1 MQGAAAPSVP
11 TPPAPPSVPGAA
23 VGARVTAPALAGV
36 PTTAADVRAI
46 RARRD
51 EISSQIGNVTGRRN
65 EIASQLRAA
74 APGADRAGLEAR
86 LGQLDKR
93 IVDLEKELDVTGMQL
108 AAARGQAAVTVEPP
122 TFPRNG
128 KMDSDQITA
137 VVIVFTL
144 AVMMPLSIAWARAIT
159 RRSRHATERPSP
171 ELAQRL
177 DRMEEGIE
185 AIAIEVE
192 RISEGQRFVSKL
204 IGEGAA
210 QPLRAGA
217 ASPVAA
223 GRGASPER

>member
-1 MQGAAAPSVP
+1 MQGAAAPQAPATP
-11 TPPAPPSVPGAA
+11 TPPAAPGAVGGAKVA
-23 VGARVTAPALAGV
+23 VPTVVAV

-86 LGQLDKR
+86 LAQLDKR

-108 AAARGQAAVTVEPP
+108 AAARGQAAITVEQP
-122 TFPRNG
+122 TLPRSG

-137 VVIVFTL
+137 VAIVFTL

-171 ELAQRL
+171 ELSQRL
-177 DRMEEGIE
+177 DRMEEGID

-217 ASPVAA
+217 AIPVAA
-223 GRGASPER
+223 GR